1 MKEDYWNYTN
11 KDLNEVLGKFW
22 FAAHNQKGD
31 HYKVTSLKHIRYALK
46 RILQRK
52 NKIDILTHPNF
63 SESQKLFKDACHEL
77 KKKGYGSIEHTEE
90 IKPTGMYITN

>member
-1 MKEDYWNYTN
+1 MKMKEDYWNYTN
-11 KDLNEVLGKFW
+11 NDLNEVLEKFW

-52 NKIDILTHPNF
+52 NKIYILTHPNF
-63 SESQKLFKDACHEL
+63 SKAKNSSKMPVV
-77 KKKGYGSIEHTEE
+77 S
-90 IKPTGMYITN
+90 

>member
-1 MKEDYWNYTN
+1 MKEDYCNYTN
-11 KDLNEVLGKFW
+11 KDLNEVLEKFW

-52 NKIDILTHPNF
+52 NK

-77 KKKGYGSIEHTEE
+77 KKKDYGSIEHTEE
-90 IKPTGMYITN
+90 IKPTSMYITN